1 MAKNITR
8 SFVTTSGKA
17 LVYNPEKKNLDT
29 IDYEIDGKFDNDTI
43 VKALEK
49 KGIKAL
55 DVLSCDSS
63 ENLYGMP
70 ESEFITLGRAY
81 SERSKENRGMISK
94 SISVN
99 VYTLK
104 VYACDSKTIEDKTM
118 TGNSIKEVEKN
129 LPSNFKLLEVVD
141 TQTVESLICM
151 TVDMFKEFA
160 KPMTDHFH
168 YKK

>member
-1 MAKNITR
+1 MKNITR

-29 IDYEIDGKFDNDTI
+29 VDYEIDGKFDSDTI

-49 KGIKAL
+49 KCIKAL
-55 DVLSCDSS
+55 DVITCEAS
-63 ENLYGMP
+63 ERLYGMP
-70 ESEFITLGRAY
+70 ESEFIKLGRAY
-81 SERSKENRGMISK
+81 SERSKENRGMVSK

-104 VYACDSKTIEDKTM
+104 VYASDTKTIEDKTM
-118 TGNSIKEVEKN
+118 TANSVKEVEKN

-141 TQTVESLICM
+141 TQTVESLVCM
-151 TVDMFKEFA
+151 TVEEFKQFA

-168 YKK
+168 FMK

>member
-1 MAKNITR
+1 MKNITR
-8 SFVTTSGKA
+8 SFITTFGKV

-29 IDYEIDGKFDNDTI
+29 TEYEIDGKFDNDTI

-55 DVLSCDSS
+55 DVLSCESS
-63 ENLYGMP
+63 EKLYGMS

-81 SERSKENRGMISK
+81 SERSKETRGMISK

-104 VYACDSKTIEDKTM
+104 VYARDSKTIEDKTM

-129 LPSNFKLLEVVD
+129 LPSNFKLLEVVS
-141 TQTVESLICM
+141 TATVETLICM
-151 TVDMFKEFA
+151 NVEDFKKNA
-160 KPMTDHFH
+160 RPMVDHFH
-168 YKK
+168 YMK